1 MPAVPVLS
9 KSPGEHKP
17 SSHLLLLRSF
27 LLWDLHRE
35 LTHNMMC
42 TLLCGLL
49 VPVLGSTVLHT
60 ASPPPTCPRG
70 TGGESC
76 EDQSELLH
84 GGASAPIEEME
95 SPVEL
100 VVNNEGKLS
109 IKQEAL
115 KILSRIDRPVVVVA
129 VAGPARSG
137 KSYLMNRLA
146 GRKKG
151 FELGATVQS
160 LTKGIWMWCLRHPT
174 KPNNTL
180 VLLDTEGF
188 GDAEKGDEDND
199 HSIFTLAILLSS
211 MFVYNSKGTI
221 TQHSLQDLL
230 FVTELAQ
237 RIQMNTKSDG
247 QEGAEFVSFFP
258 GFVWTLRDLTLELNI
273 NGETVTADRYL
284 EHTLMLKKDTDESAK
299 RFNNLRRA
307 IRNYFPTRNCFGFV
321 TPTGRSKLKKLQELN
336 DSEFDPEFVAEFEK
350 FSSYI
355 YRMAETKIVDESY
368 NVTGKRLGI
377 LVETYVEA
385 LNSGKRPCV
394 ESAVERLAHKENSA
408 AVNQALEYY
417 TREMSRSPV
426 TEVLSIHNTEHFK
439 KAVQIFLRHSMKDE
453 QYTYLSKLM
462 VALGDKYKALHHAVE
477 SKSEERC
484 TSVLEELQSGLKEKL
499 DSAHYIRAGGYEE
512 FTADLE
518 DIVRQYNIQVEGE
531 VQAKK
536 VLDRFFFD
544 MKAYAK
550 EIKKVDTIVQAK
562 ETEMSDFLKRQ
573 QEEAKEKTRR
583 QEEKEKDEQM
593 KRYEETIKQLN
604 EKIEEINQMKSTK
617 AREVQEKKTSEME
630 IYKKEGSKEDSERMR
645 REREHFEEKEEKRRN
660 SWYES
665 FKEFAVWIY
674 DWFFLH

>member
-284 EHTLMLKKDTDESAK
+284 EHTLMLKK
-299 RFNNLRRA
+299 
-307 IRNYFPTRNCFGFV
+307 G
-321 TPTGRSKLKKLQELN
+321 
-336 DSEFDPEFVAEFEK
+336 
-350 FSSYI
+350 
-355 YRMAETKIVDESY
+355 
-368 NVTGKRLGI
+368 LGI

-562 ETEMSDFLKRQ
+562 ETEMSDFLKGQ

-604 EKIEEINQMKSTK
+604 EKIEEISQMKSTK